1 MTHWGQG
8 RQLFGRER
16 ELAEVTNR
24 LLDPGLR
31 GVVLLGAE
39 GIGKSSLAE
48 LAAER
53 LGSIMAPYY
62 VCGSPVLS
70 RMQYG
75 ILSTYLG
82 SATAAEME
90 SPLAVLR
97 TVRAHFQRLT
107 ETSGMQT
114 LLVVDNAQHIDEAS
128 AHLLTQLAM
137 SGELRLMV
145 ISRARAPRIHELLS
159 LARDGLLAR
168 IDLGPLSRQA
178 VHEFCVSV
186 LGGPVLQASSTL
198 LSRMSGGNPLY
209 VKELLTR
216 AQRQQRLVE
225 VNGAWY
231 LGEEPDCL
239 DTSLVDL
246 VKSMLASRSPAER
259 NVLETVALAVRLPR
273 SVVSAVSDDDAVRSL
288 VIDGILEI
296 LPDRDES
303 VHLVQP
309 LHEEIIRSLVPAA
322 RSAEIRTRVLGRY
335 EPGSLLGPEQPE
347 GQDSL
352 LRHAEWALDCGER
365 LSAEELLAAA
375 RAANTMGDA
384 ARGRRFAA
392 AVHLP
397 PFRRPAEVELAVSY
411 AQQGGYGRAR
421 SQLEALRTG
430 TDDVGTWDQRSM
442 QRAAFASALVL
453 RQTNAD
459 AGELNVLAQR
469 WIEMAT
475 ALAARET
482 PAAGTP
488 PRVRAGAGALEA
500 AALVVD
506 GAYVEACTRLAAL
519 VDDEEEPQS
528 ADDVERALIIH
539 GLYAEVLGALG
550 EVGPALQQAQAAA
563 NLLEG
568 SAGRLGGYAGFVFV
582 RQALALLH
590 GGRFTQLE
598 QLIARMH
605 TGPRHLLAV
614 LGGTMGVLEAA
625 LEIHRGRLHEGLRRL
640 RPAVESLRDKDP
652 ELLLPYALGL
662 AGYASTVVGDGT
674 PAAGFGSQVP
684 AAGYPGPRHLWL
696 TAQAYAAAAEASQST
711 EGPTSGRL
719 AVLAAEA
726 RAAGLRSSEKDIL
739 ELCLAVG
746 DLAQVGRLA
755 ELTADFEGGEAQ
767 ALHAYAAAVASG
779 NPDRMV
785 AAAEDAIRAQKYLV
799 AVESIGH
806 AIRFYGNHG
815 NLRRQRAL
823 IQQLR
828 RRREELAGVT
838 VSYLSPSLH
847 LVRLTRREHEIV
859 DLLLSG
865 ATTKDIAAHFTLSQR
880 TVEGHVYRIY
890 VKLGISRRA
899 DLESAYRALEPGP
912 RSSSLL

>member
-16 ELAEVTNR
+16 ELAEVTSR

-53 LGSIMAPYY
+53 LSSIMVPYY

-82 SATAAEME
+82 SATASEME

-168 IDLGPLSRQA
+168 VDLGPLSRHA

-209 VKELLTR
+209 VKELLSR
-216 AQRQQRLVE
+216 AQRQQRLLE
-225 VNGAWY
+225 MNGAWY
-231 LGEEPDCL
+231 LGKEPDSC

-246 VKSMLASRSPAER
+246 VKGMLASRNPAER
-259 NVLETVALAVRLPR
+259 NVLETVALAERLPR
-273 SVVSAVSDDDAVRSL
+273 SVLSAVSDDEAVRAL
-288 VIDGILEI
+288 LIDGILGI

-303 VHLVQP
+303 VYLVQP
-309 LHEEIIRSLVPAA
+309 LHEQIIRSLVPAA
-322 RSAEIRTRVLGRY
+322 RSAEIRARILGRY
-335 EPGSLLGPEQPE
+335 EPGSLLDTVQPA
-347 GQDSL
+347 GFDTP
-352 LRHAEWALDCGER
+352 LRYAEWALDCGER
-365 LSAEELLAAA
+365 LSPEELLAAA
-375 RAANTMGDA
+375 RAANGMGDA
-384 ARGRRFAA
+384 ARGQRFAA

-397 PFRRPAEVELAVSY
+397 AFRKAAEVELAVSCAKQGSY
-411 AQQGGYGRAR
+411 ARAR
-421 SQLEALRTG
+421 THLEALKTG
-430 TDDVGTWDQRSM
+430 PGEIGTWDQRSL
-442 QRAAFASALVL
+442 QRAAFTSALML
-453 RQTNAD
+453 RQSNAD
-459 AGELNVLAQR
+459 AEELNALAQR
-469 WIEMAT
+469 WTDVAT
-475 ALAARET
+475 GAAVREV
-482 PAAGTP
+482 ASAGTP
-488 PRVRAGAGALEA
+488 PGVSAGAGMLEA
-500 AALVVD
+500 AALVLKGD
-506 GAYVEACTRLAAL
+506 YAEARTRLAAIAG
-519 VDDEEEPQS
+519 DEEEPQS
-528 ADDVERALIIH
+528 ADDVERALVIH
-539 GLYAEVLGALG
+539 GLYAEVLGACG

-563 NLLEG
+563 NILAD
-568 SAGRLGGYAGFVFV
+568 SAGRFRSYSGFVFV
-582 RQALALLH
+582 RHAFALLH

-598 QLIARMH
+598 QLIAKMH
-605 TGPRHLLAV
+605 TGPQHLLTL
-614 LGGTMGVLEAA
+614 LGGTMGVFEAA
-625 LEIHRGRLHEGLRRL
+625 LEIHRGRLQEGLQRL
-640 RPAVESLRDKDP
+640 RPAVEALREHDP
-652 ELLLPYALGL
+652 ELMLPYALGL

-674 PAAGFGSQVP
+674 PAAGFGTQVS

-746 DLAQVGRLA
+746 DLTQVGRLA
-755 ELTADFEGGEAQ
+755 ELTADFEGAEAQ
-767 ALHAYAAAVASG
+767 ALHTYAAAVASG

-785 AAAEDAIRAQKYLV
+785 AAAEDAIGAQKYLV

-859 DLLLSG
+859 ALLLSG
-865 ATTKDIAAHFTLSQR
+865 ATTKDIAGHFTLSQR

>member
-1 MTHWGQG
+1 MTLWGHD

-16 ELAEVTNR
+16 ELAEVTSR

-31 GVVLLGAE
+31 GVLILGAE

-48 LAAER
+48 QAADRLA
-53 LGSIMAPYY
+53 SIMAPYY

-70 RMQYG
+70 TMQYG

-90 SPLAVLR
+90 SPLSVLR

-107 ETSGMQT
+107 ETSGMQS

-186 LGGPVLQASSTL
+186 LGGPLLQASSTL

-209 VKELLTR
+209 VKELLGR
-216 AQRQQRLVE
+216 AQRQRRLVE
-225 VNGAWY
+225 ANGAWF
-231 LGEEPDCL
+231 LTQEPDCV

-246 VKSMLASRSPAER
+246 VKGMLAARTPAER
-259 NVLETVALAVRLPR
+259 NVLETVALAGRLPR
-273 SVVSAVSDDDAVRSL
+273 AVVSAVADDEAVRSL
-288 VIDGILEI
+288 VIDGLLEI

-303 VHLVQP
+303 AHLVQP
-309 LHEEIIRSLVPAA
+309 LHAEIIRSLVPVA
-322 RSAEIRTRVLGRY
+322 RSAEIRARVLARY
-335 EPGSLLGPEQPE
+335 TPVSGPEPDHE
-347 GQDSL
+347 TGAV
-352 LRHAEWALDCGER
+352 LRRTEWALDCGER
-365 LSAEELLAAA
+365 LGAEELLSAA
-375 RAANTMGDA
+375 RMANGAGDPV
-384 ARGRRFAA
+384 RGQRFAA
-392 AVHLP
+392 AVHAL
-397 PFRRPAEVELAVSY
+397 PFRTAAEVELAVAC
-411 AQQGGYGRAR
+411 AQQGSYSWARAR
-421 SQLEALRTG
+421 LEDLAEGIREGIGTG
-430 TDDVGTWDQRSM
+430 WDQDSLH
-442 QRAAFASALVL
+442 RASFTGALLL
-453 RQTNAD
+453 RQTSGRSTELPLMAD
-459 AGELNVLAQR
+459 R
-469 WIEMAT
+469 W
-475 ALAARET
+475 LAAAAEVASRQSAGGSV
-482 PAAGTP
+482 PAQ
-488 PRVRAGAGALEA
+488 VRAATEVLRV
-500 AALVVD
+500 AALVMEGDFSRARTQLAELVKEESPARSHAD
-506 GAYVEACTRLAAL
+506 GERLL
-519 VDDEEEPQS
+519 V
-528 ADDVERALIIH
+528 AH
-539 GLYAEVLGALG
+539 GLYAEVLAACG
-550 EVGPALQQAQAAA
+550 EVGAALKHALSAA
-563 NLLEG
+563 NLLN
-568 SAGRLGGYAGFVFV
+568 SADGKLQSYSGFVFV
-582 RQALALLH
+582 RQAQSLLH
-590 GGRFTQLE
+590 SGRYAQLD
-598 QLIARMH
+598 QLLARMH
-605 TGPRHLLAV
+605 AGPQHLLIS
-614 LGGTMGVLEAA
+614 LGGTLGVFEAA

-640 RPAVESLRDKDP
+640 RPAVEALRDRDP

-662 AGYASTVVGDGT
+662 AGYASTVVADGT
-674 PAAGFGSQVP
+674 PAAGFAAQVEGSR
-684 AAGYPGPRHLWL
+684 YRGPVHLWL

-711 EGPTSGRL
+711 EGPTSGHL
-719 AVLAAEA
+719 AVLAAQA
-726 RAAGLRSSEKDIL
+726 REAGLRSTEKDIL

-746 DLAQVGRLA
+746 DLAQAGRLA
-755 ELTADFEGGEAQ
+755 ELTADFEGGEAE
-767 ALHAYAAAVASG
+767 ALHAYAVAVASG

-859 DLLLSG
+859 ELLLSG
-865 ATTKDIAAHFTLSQR
+865 ATSKDIAAHFTLSQR

-899 DLESAYRALEPGP
+899 DLESAYRALEPGH

>member
-1 MTHWGQG
+1 MTYWGQG
-8 RQLFGRER
+8 SQLFGRDR
-16 ELAEVTNR
+16 ELTEVTSR

-39 GIGKSSLAE
+39 GIGKSSLAAH
-48 LAAER
+48 AAEH
-53 LGSIMAPYY
+53 LSSMMAPYY
-62 VCGSPVLS
+62 VSGSPVLS

-82 SATAAEME
+82 STTAADME

-114 LLVVDNAQHIDEAS
+114 LLVVDNAQHLDEAS

-168 IDLGPLSRQA
+168 VDLGPLSAQA
-178 VHEFCVSV
+178 VHEFCVSA
-186 LGGPVLQASSTL
+186 LGGPVLQASSTVL
-198 LSRMSGGNPLY
+198 HRMSRGNPLY

-216 AQRQQRLVE
+216 ARLQQRLVE
-225 VNGAWY
+225 RNGAWF
-231 LGEEPDCL
+231 LTGESDSA
-239 DTSLVDL
+239 DTPLADL
-246 VKSMLASRSPAER
+246 IKTMLASRSPAER
-259 NVLETVALAVRLPR
+259 SVLETTALAVRLPR
-273 SVVSAVSDDDAVRSL
+273 SVVSAVSDDEAVRSL
-288 VIDGILEI
+288 VIDGLLEI

-303 VHLVQP
+303 AHLVQP

-322 RSAEIRTRVLGRY
+322 RSAEIRAKVLSRY
-335 EPGSLLGPEQPE
+335 DPGTLIDPKEPSGL
-347 GQDSL
+347 DIL
-352 LRHAEWALDCGER
+352 LRHAEWALDCGEQ
-365 LSAEELLAAA
+365 LPPEDLLAAA
-375 RAANTMGDA
+375 RAANDMGDA
-384 ARGRRFAA
+384 ARGMRFAA
-392 AVHLP
+392 AVRPL
-397 PFRRPAEVELAVSY
+397 PFRREAEVELAVAY
-411 AQQGGYGRAR
+411 ARQGSYGRAR
-421 SQLEALRTG
+421 TQLEALKTG
-430 TDDVGTWDQRSM
+430 TDDAGAWTQLSM
-442 QRAAFASALVL
+442 RRAVFTGALML
-453 RQTNAD
+453 RQTNAEGRTLT
-459 AGELNVLAQR
+459 ALSER
-469 WIEMAT
+469 WVEAAT
-475 ALAARET
+475 ALAVRAD
-482 PAAGTP
+482 ASAGTP
-488 PRVRAGAGALEA
+488 AGVRAGAELLAA
-500 AALVVD
+500 AALLLD
-506 GAYVEACTRLAAL
+506 GSYTEARSCLAGLATQEAPDPEQAL
-519 VDDEEEPQS
+519 VF
-528 ADDVERALIIH
+528 H
-539 GLYAEVLGALG
+539 GLYAEVLTACGDVEA
-550 EVGPALQQAQAAA
+550 ALQQAQAAA
-563 NLLEG
+563 DLLDASSG
-568 SAGRLGGYAGFVFV
+568 QLWSYSGFVFV
-582 RQALALLH
+582 RHAFALLH
-590 GGRFTQLE
+590 AGRFTQLE
-598 QLIARMH
+598 QLAARVH
-605 TGPRHLLAV
+605 SGPRHLLTAM
-614 LGGTMGVLEAA
+614 GGTLGVIEGA

-640 RPAVESLRDKDP
+640 RPAVESLRDWDP
-652 ELLLPYALGL
+652 ELMLPYAQGL
-662 AGYASTVVGDGT
+662 AGYASAVVGDGT
-674 PAAGFGSQVP
+674 PAAGSGSRMTAP
-684 AAGYPGPRHLWL
+684 GYTGPRHLWL

-711 EGPTSGRL
+711 EGPTPDRL
-719 AVLAAEA
+719 AALAAEA
-726 RAAGLRSSEKDIL
+726 RAAGLHSSEKDIL

-755 ELTADFEGGEAQ
+755 ELTADFDGGEAR
-767 ALHAYAAAVASG
+767 ALHTYAAAVASG

-865 ATTKDIAAHFTLSQR
+865 ATTKDIAVHFTLSQR

-899 DLESAYRALEPGP
+899 DLDAAYRALEPGP
-912 RSSSLL
+912 RTASLL

>member
-1 MTHWGQG
+1 MTYWGQG
-8 RQLFGRER
+8 RQLFGRDR
-16 ELAEVTNR
+16 ELAEITNR
-24 LLDPGLR
+24 LLEPGLR

-82 SATAAEME
+82 AATAAEME

-97 TVRAHFQRLT
+97 AVRAHFQRLA

-128 AHLLTQLAM
+128 AHLLSQLAM

-168 IDLGPLSRQA
+168 IDLGPLPRQA

-209 VKELLTR
+209 VKELMAR
-216 AQRQQRLVE
+216 ARRQKRLME

-231 LGEEPDCL
+231 LTEEPDSL

-246 VKSMLASRSPAER
+246 VKGMLASRSPAER
-259 NVLETVALAVRLPR
+259 HVLETVALAERLPR
-273 SVVSAVSDDDAVRSL
+273 SIVSSVSDEEAVRSL

-303 VHLVQP
+303 AHLVQP
-309 LHEEIIRSLVPAA
+309 LHEDIIRSLVPAA
-322 RSAEIRTRVLGRY
+322 RSAEIRARIMERY
-335 EPGSLLGPEQPE
+335 HPGSLQDPGGPAAL
-347 GQDSL
+347 DAL
-352 LRHAEWALDCGER
+352 LRHAEWAMDCGER
-365 LSAEELLAAA
+365 LAPEDLLAAA
-375 RAANTMGDA
+375 RAANGMGDA
-384 ARGRRFAA
+384 ARGQRFAS
-392 AVHLP
+392 AVDSLP
-397 PFRRPAEVELAVSY
+397 LRRAAEVEVAAAYVWQGSYGLA
-411 AQQGGYGRAR
+411 RTH
-421 SQLEALRTG
+421 LEALAAVA
-430 TDDVGTWDQRSM
+430 DDAGPWDERSLQRG
-442 QRAAFASALVL
+442 AFTTAMML
-453 RQTNAD
+453 RQTNAQSTD
-459 AGELNVLAQR
+459 VNALAHR
-469 WIEMAT
+469 WIEVAT
-475 ALAARET
+475 GLVPKDAAS
-482 PAAGTP
+482 AQTP
-488 PRVRAGAGALEA
+488 PGVSAGAGVLTA
-500 AALVVD
+500 AALILD
-506 GAYVEACTRLAAL
+506 GAYTEACSRLAAL
-519 VDDEEEPQS
+519 AAEEGEPQTIGD
-528 ADDVERALIIH
+528 AERALLIH
-539 GLYAEVLGALG
+539 GLYAEVLAACG
-550 EVGPALQQAQAAA
+550 EVGQALQQAQAAT
-563 NLLEG
+563 NLLDA
-568 SAGRLGGYAGFVFV
+568 SAGQLRSYSGFVFV
-582 RQALALLH
+582 RHALALLH
-590 GGRFTQLE
+590 GGRFAQLE
-598 QLIARMH
+598 QLITRMH
-605 TGPRHLLAV
+605 NGPRHLLTL
-614 LGGTMGVLEAA
+614 LGGTLGVFEAA

-640 RPAVESLRDKDP
+640 RPAVEALRGRDP
-652 ELLLPYALGL
+652 ESLLPYALGL

-674 PAAGFGSQVP
+674 PAAGFGTQVHS
-684 AAGYPGPRHLWL
+684 AGYTGPPHLWL
-696 TAQAYAAAAEASQST
+696 TAQAYAAAAEASQAT
-711 EGPTSGRL
+711 EGPTTGAL
-719 AVLAAEA
+719 AGLAAEA
-726 RAAGLRSSEKDIL
+726 REAGLRSTEKDIL

-746 DLAQVGRLA
+746 DLGQVTRLA

-912 RSSSLL
+912 RSGSLL

>member
-8 RQLFGRER
+8 RRLFGRER

-53 LGSIMAPYY
+53 LSSIMVPYY

-168 IDLGPLSRQA
+168 IDLGPLSRHA

-216 AQRQQRLVE
+216 AQRQQRLLE

-231 LGEEPDCL
+231 LGKEPDSL

-246 VKSMLASRSPAER
+246 VKGMLASRSPAER
-259 NVLETVALAVRLPR
+259 NVLETVALAERLPR
-273 SVVSAVSDDDAVRSL
+273 SVVSAVSDDEAVRSL
-288 VIDGILEI
+288 LIDGILEI

-309 LHEEIIRSLVPAA
+309 LHEQIIRSLVPAA
-322 RSAEIRTRVLGRY
+322 RSAEIRARVLGRY
-335 EPGSLLGPEQPE
+335 EPGSLLDTVQPARL
-347 GQDSL
+347 DTL
-352 LRHAEWALDCGER
+352 LRYTEWALDCGER

-375 RAANTMGDA
+375 RAANGMWDA
-384 ARGRRFAA
+384 ARGQRFAA

-397 PFRRPAEVELAVSY
+397 AFRKAAEVELAISS
-411 AQQGGYGRAR
+411 AKQGSYGRAR
-421 SQLEALRTG
+421 THLEALKTG
-430 TDDVGTWDQRSM
+430 AGDTWDQRSL
-442 QRAAFASALVL
+442 QRAAFTSALML
-453 RQTNAD
+453 RQSNAD
-459 AGELNVLAQR
+459 AEELNALAQR
-469 WIEMAT
+469 WTEVAT
-475 ALAARET
+475 VMAAREM
-482 PAAGTP
+482 ASAGTP
-488 PRVRAGAGALEA
+488 PGVSAGAGVLAA
-500 AALVVD
+500 AALVLNGD
-506 GAYVEACTRLAAL
+506 YAEARTRLAAL
-519 VDDEEEPQS
+519 AGDGEEPQS

-539 GLYAEVLGALG
+539 GLYAEVLGACG
-550 EVGPALQQAQAAA
+550 EVGPALKQAQAAA
-563 NLLEG
+563 NLLAG
-568 SAGRLGGYAGFVFV
+568 SAGRFRCYSGFVFV
-582 RQALALLH
+582 RHALALLH
-590 GGRFTQLE
+590 GGRFAQLE
-598 QLIARMH
+598 QLIAKMH
-605 TGPRHLLAV
+605 TGPQPLLTV
-614 LGGTMGVLEAA
+614 LGGTLGVFEAA
-625 LEIHRGRLHEGLRRL
+625 LEIHRGRLHEGLQRL
-640 RPAVESLRDKDP
+640 RPAVEALRDKDP
-652 ELLLPYALGL
+652 ELMLPYALGL
-662 AGYASTVVGDGT
+662 ACYASTVVGDGT
-674 PAAGFGSQVP
+674 PAAGLDTQVS

-746 DLAQVGRLA
+746 DLTQVGRLA
-755 ELTADFEGGEAQ
+755 ELTADFEGAEAQ

-785 AAAEDAIRAQKYLV
+785 AAAEDAIGAQKYLV

-859 DLLLSG
+859 ALLLSG
-865 ATTKDIAAHFTLSQR
+865 ATTKDIAGHFTLSQR

-899 DLESAYRALEPGP
+899 DLESAYRALEPGHRTAP
-912 RSSSLL
+912 LL

>member
-1 MTHWGQG
+1 MTIWGQS

-16 ELAEVTNR
+16 ELAEVAGR

-31 GVVLLGAE
+31 GVVLLGDE

-48 LAAER
+48 QAAES
-53 LGSIMAPYY
+53 LSSIMLPYY

-70 RMQYG
+70 RMPYG

-82 SATAAEME
+82 RATAAEME
-90 SPLAVLR
+90 SPLTVLR
-97 TVRAHFQRLT
+97 TVRTHFQRLT
-107 ETSGMQT
+107 ETNGLQT
-114 LLVVDNAQHIDEAS
+114 LLVVDNAQYLDEAS

-168 IDLGPLSRQA
+168 IDLGPLSHEA

-186 LGGPVLQASSTL
+186 LGGPVLQASTTL
-198 LSRMSGGNPLY
+198 LNRISGGNPLY
-209 VKELLTR
+209 VKELLGR

-225 VNGAWY
+225 ANGAWF
-231 LGEEPDCL
+231 LRGRPDCL

-246 VKSMLASRSPAER
+246 VKSMLGSRTPAER
-259 NVLETVALAVRLPR
+259 NVLETLALAERLPR
-273 SVVSAVSDDDAVRSL
+273 SVLSAVADDEAVRSL
-288 VIDGILEI
+288 VIDGIVEI

-303 VHLVQP
+303 AHLVQL

-322 RSAEIRTRVLGRY
+322 RSAEIRARVLGCY
-335 EPGSLLGPEQPE
+335 APGSPGSSMNP
-347 GQDSL
+347 GDISTL
-352 LRHAEWALDCGER
+352 LRQTEWALDCGDR
-365 LSAEELLAAA
+365 LPGEHLLAAS
-375 RAANTMGDA
+375 RAANGIGDA
-384 ARGRRFAA
+384 ARAQRFAA
-392 AVHLP
+392 AITAV
-397 PFRRPAEVELAVSY
+397 PFRAAAEVELAVAHAKQGSY
-411 AQQGGYGRAR
+411 GQARDRLDALGKRMSADKAAVWDRLTLHRAMFV
-421 SQLEALRTG
+421 SALSRTSG
-430 TDDVGTWDQRSM
+430 PGEGLTALTDKWKTASAPAEDDPGVAEQVRVSM
-442 QRAAFASALVL
+442 EVLNASALIL
-453 RQTNAD
+453 D
-459 AGELNVLAQR
+459 GEYEQ
-469 WIEMAT
+469 
-475 ALAARET
+475 
-482 PAAGTP
+482 
-488 PRVRAGAGALEA
+488 
-500 AALVVD
+500 
-506 GAYVEACTRLAAL
+506 ACTLLAAL
-519 VDDEEEPQS
+519 DTGGLLPDAAELAV
-528 ADDVERALIIH
+528 LIH
-539 GLYAEVLGALG
+539 GLYAEVLTACGDV
-550 EVGPALQQAQAAA
+550 EPALQQAAAA
-563 NLLEG
+563 ATMLDTGGGELQ
-568 SAGRLGGYAGFVFV
+568 GYAGFVFV
-582 RQALALLH
+582 RQAQAMLH
-590 GGRFTQLE
+590 GGRFGQLE
-598 QLIARMH
+598 QLLARMH
-605 TGPRHLLAV
+605 SVPQHQLTL
-614 LGGTMGVLEAA
+614 LGGSLGVFEAA
-625 LEIHRGRLHEGLRRL
+625 LEIHRGRLHDGLRKL
-640 RPAVESLRDKDP
+640 RPAVEALRENDP

-662 AGYASTVVGDGT
+662 AGYAATVVADGT
-674 PAAGFGSQVP
+674 PAAGFVAQVP
-684 AAGYPGPRHLWL
+684 TVGYTGPRHLWL

-711 EGPTSGRL
+711 EGPPSGRL
-719 AVLAAEA
+719 AALAAEA
-726 RAAGLRSSEKDIL
+726 RAGGLHSTEKDIL

-746 DLAQVGRLA
+746 DLTQVGRLA
-755 ELTADFEGGEAQ
+755 ELTADFDGAEAQ
-767 ALHAYAAAVASG
+767 ALHAYAVAVASG

-899 DLESAYRALEPGP
+899 DLESAYRALEPGH
-912 RSSSLL
+912 RSSSLVR